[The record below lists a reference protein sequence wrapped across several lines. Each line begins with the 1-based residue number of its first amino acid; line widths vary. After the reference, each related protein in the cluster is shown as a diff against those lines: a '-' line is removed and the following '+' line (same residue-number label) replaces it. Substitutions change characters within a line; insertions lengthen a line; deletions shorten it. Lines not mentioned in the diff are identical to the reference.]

1 MDIAIAGG
9 TGLVGQ
15 DLTEYLINN
24 GHRVYI
30 LTRDTSNKENTEQ
43 IKYVEWLTGSATPE
57 VELHSVDAFVNLAG
71 ESINSGRWTEE
82 RKHRILE
89 SRIASTKEIVRIM
102 SEMVNKPSV
111 LINASAI
118 GYYGTSE
125 SAVFTE
131 NDKKA
136 GNDFLASTV
145 SQWEEEALHAESHGI
160 RTVLTRF
167 GIILD
172 KQEGALPRMIL
183 PYKFFAG
190 GPVGSGQQWM
200 SWIHIKDVVH
210 IIDYC
215 IQNKNIQGAVNVTA
229 PHPKKMNEF
238 GKTIGKVMNRPH
250 WIPAPSFAL
259 KMALGEMSDLVLK
272 GQKVMPAKLERSG
285 FEFSFTQ
292 LEDALNDIL
301 K

>member
-15 DLTEYLINN
+15 ALTEYLIDN
-24 GHRVYI
+24 GHTVFI
-30 LTRDTSNKENTEQ
+30 LTRDTSNKKNTDQ
-43 IKYVEWLTGSATPE
+43 LKYVEWLTGNATPE
-57 VELHSVDAFVNLAG
+57 VELHSVGAFVNLAG

-102 SEMVNKPSV
+102 NAMVNKPSV
-111 LINASAI
+111 LVNASAI

-125 SAVFTE
+125 TDVFTE
-131 NDKKA
+131 NNQVA
-136 GNDFLASTV
+136 GKDFLATTV
-145 SQWEEEALHAESHGI
+145 SQWEEEALQAETFGI

-167 GIILD
+167 GIVLD
-172 KQEGALPRMIL
+172 KEDGALPRMIL
-183 PYKFFAG
+183 PYKLFAG
-190 GPVGSGQQWM
+190 GTVGSGKQWM
-200 SWIHIKDVVH
+200 SWVH
-210 IIDYC
+210 IQDVIRIIEFC
-215 IQNKNIQGAVNVTA
+215 IKNESIQGAVNVTA
-229 PHPKKMNEF
+229 PHPKRMHEF

-259 KMALGEMSDLVLK
+259 KIALGEMSDLVLK
-272 GQKVMPAKLERSG
+272 GQKVMPAKLERAG
-285 FEFSFTQ
+285 FDFSFPN
-292 LEDALNDIL
+292 LEEALEDIL

>member
-15 DLTEYLINN
+15 VLSAYLIDN
-24 GHRVYI
+24 GHKVFI
-30 LTRDTSNKENTEQ
+30 LTRDTTNKENTEQ
-43 IKYVEWLTGSATPE
+43 IKYVEWLTGNTTPE
-57 VELHSVDAFVNLAG
+57 VELHSVEAFVNLAG

-89 SRIASTKEIVRIM
+89 SRLSSTKEIVRIM
-102 SEMVNKPSV
+102 SSMVNKPSV
-111 LINASAI
+111 LVNASAI

-125 SAVFTE
+125 TDVFTE
-131 NDKKA
+131 NDQIA

-145 SQWEEEALHAESHGI
+145 SQWEEEALQAEDHGI

-172 KQEGALPRMIL
+172 KEDGALPRMIL
-183 PYKFFAG
+183 PYKLFAG
-190 GPVGSGQQWM
+190 GTVGSGQQWM
-200 SWIHIKDVVH
+200 SWVH
-210 IIDYC
+210 IQDVIRIIDFC
-215 IQNKNIQGAVNVTA
+215 IRNVSLQGAVNATA
-229 PHPKKMNEF
+229 PHPKKMQEF

-259 KMALGEMSDLVLK
+259 KIALGEMSDLVLK
-272 GQKVMPAKLERSG
+272 GQKVMPAKLERAG
-285 FEFSFTQ
+285 FDFSFPH
-292 LEDALNDIL
+292 LEEALKDIL